1 MRHNYISVSISM
13 SVISVNVTMRVI
25 VMHINVIAIMSH
37 NYRHEHHCANQK
49 VQT

>member
-1 MRHNYISVSISM
+1 MSI
-13 SVISVNVTMRVI
+13 ISVNVTMQAI

-37 NYRHEHHCANQK
+37 NYRKENHCANQK